1 MSFVS
6 HDILAAIP
14 WVLWLFCLSYFLFIE
29 LKHILKTYQYGA
41 IFVWAAAIW
50 SFIVWFDI
58 VFQIIAVLL
67 FHLALWYFV
76 YSIGNEMFER
86 KSIRLR
92 SLIHSGAYM
101 FTALMTIS
109 YSILS
114 LGVFKE
120 FTLTCDELYSYS
132 DDVLTYIS
140 SPFALGID
148 QITTIQKNIQEL
160 WSLSLQEFIGAKNQI
175 YTWETIETLTE
186 TWADNKE
193 FIWLLGTVD
202 MYSQRFLSQI
212 MNDNSTINK
221 WLCDYLIDEIAQ
233 RFNKPVFQFSA
244 ILLMFILL
252 SPLIRILVLLIEIII
267 FIILKLCFVLW
278 MYTYTK
284 QLEEVEDIM

>member
-1 MSFVS
+1 
-6 HDILAAIP
+6 
-14 WVLWLFCLSYFLFIE
+14 
-29 LKHILKTYQYGA
+29 
-41 IFVWAAAIW
+41 
-50 SFIVWFDI
+50 
-58 VFQIIAVLL
+58 
-67 FHLALWYFV
+67 
-76 YSIGNEMFER
+76 
-86 KSIRLR
+86 
-92 SLIHSGAYM
+92 
-101 FTALMTIS
+101 
-109 YSILS
+109 
-114 LGVFKE
+114 
-120 FTLTCDELYSYS
+120 
-132 DDVLTYIS
+132 
-140 SPFALGID
+140 LGID